1 MDGEPSIES
10 HVFLIGYCVVC
21 VIATV
26 QQFLGLSAYAFFPLI
41 NIVVALVFSA
51 CAARHMPR
59 VVTFAVLGLP
69 FDERLVH
76 QTTVPWLVRVVQ
88 TICFCSVGGFLGLL
102 LSPGAIDSAPYKDMA
117 SGILGVVVGWI
128 IGRTVWEAL
137 SAEDDVE

>member
-1 MDGEPSIES
+1 MDGGQTPSIES

-59 VVTFAVLGLP
+59 VVTFAVLGLLFVLLTCIP
-69 FDERLVH
+69 F
-76 QTTVPWLVRVVQ
+76 
-88 TICFCSVGGFLGLL
+88 ISVYFNVDLY
-102 LSPGAIDSAPYKDMA
+102 D
-117 SGILGVVVGWI
+117 GIL
-128 IGRTVWEAL
+128 R
-137 SAEDDVE
+137 